1 MDHSILEQCP
11 EQVKEQLVYRRY
23 KPGDILLLQG
33 EREEY
38 AHLLLEGSVRVFKL
52 LPDGSCSQ
60 IDYFEAVQF
69 IGNIEL
75 FARVPTMNMVEA
87 ATPCFTACIP
97 LAAFYSWVES
107 DAALCRTLLEDMA
120 VQIVAF
126 NRQIMLG
133 KSLPRQEHFWL
144 LLLEADRSGKPMTR
158 QILQDCMSVSSRTIN
173 RLIQQASEKG
183 LIKVEDGVITLCD
196 RDRIAKQY
204 LKTPDPI

>member
-1 MDHSILEQCP
+1 M
-11 EQVKEQLVYRRY
+11 
-23 KPGDILLLQG
+23 
-33 EREEY
+33 
-38 AHLLLEGSVRVFKL
+38 
-52 LPDGSCSQ
+52 
-60 IDYFEAVQF
+60 
-69 IGNIEL
+69 
-75 FARVPTMNMVEA
+75 
-87 ATPCFTACIP
+87 
-97 LAAFYSWVES
+97 ES
-107 DAALCRTLLEDMA
+107 DAALCRTLIEDMA